1 MGWCAL
7 HVHLRVSVDQHT
19 ARNRTTQLRQREKEG
34 VCPLQSRREV
44 ESMNIHITSIKCD
57 MHILQFSMVAQW
69 LALLP
74 QSKEVLESIPS
85 LG

>member
-19 ARNRTTQLRQREKEG
+19 ARNRRTQLRQREKEG

-57 MHILQFSMVAQW
+57 MHILQFSMVAHVVSAVTSEQGG
-69 LALLP
+69 P
-74 QSKEVLESIPS
+74 RINS
-85 LG
+85 